1 MHMSIR
7 LVFFIILIICSVQN
21 PDSLTFTFLGH
32 SFKNWYHIYQLPVFW
47 DRNLDSR
54 AHRTPDLAANPVSA
68 GCPGDCFCP
77 VYQFILQLS
86 SLAPGHHVISQLF
99 FPGKQCC
106 KLQKQCCNLQRQAGV
121 SHTAVVVT
129 SSSGGHRAS
138 PCPACRNCPS
148 LLGCLM
154 PTSLGK
160 KPQLLLRSAL
170 GPGAILQG
178 RGWVPA

>member
-21 PDSLTFTFLGH
+21 SDSLTFTFLGH

-99 FPGKQCC
+99 FLGSNAANSRSNAAICRD
-106 KLQKQCCNLQRQAGV
+106 RQGFPTQLWWSPLPVVGIGHLLAQPAGIV
-121 SHTAVVVT
+121 HHFWDA
-129 SSSGGHRAS
+129 
-138 PCPACRNCPS
+138 
-148 LLGCLM
+148 
-154 PTSLGK
+154 
-160 KPQLLLRSAL
+160 
-170 GPGAILQG
+170 
-178 RGWVPA
+178 